1 MLEPNISRGERNS
14 RMIMAVIFLLAAFF
28 SFGPWFY
35 VLAAVLLG
43 FSGVTGQ
50 CGMIKLMN
58 QFKSEK

>member
-1 MLEPNISRGERNS
+1 MLKPNISREERNS
-14 RMIMAVIFLLAAFF
+14 RMILAAIFLLAAFF
-28 SFGPWFY
+28 SLGPWFY

-58 QFKSEK
+58 RCKS